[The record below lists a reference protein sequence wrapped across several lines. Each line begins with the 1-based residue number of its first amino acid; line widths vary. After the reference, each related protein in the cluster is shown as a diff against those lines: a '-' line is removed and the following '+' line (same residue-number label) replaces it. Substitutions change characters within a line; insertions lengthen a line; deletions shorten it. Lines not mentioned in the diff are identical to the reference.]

1 MKTIGT
7 YYYGIEYEKYN
18 WFRIN
23 LFPLGFSISFREVY
37 GFSLLGH
44 CHMHYCRLWRYY
56 PNIPKSMISNNII
69 SNLYII
75 EYTNDYRKLYHELIF
90 IYF

>member
-7 YYYGIEYEKYN
+7 YYYGIEYEKYS

-37 GFSLLGH
+37 G
-44 CHMHYCRLWRYY
+44 
-56 PNIPKSMISNNII
+56 
-69 SNLYII
+69 
-75 EYTNDYRKLYHELIF
+75 LIF
-90 IYF
+90 ELSIFNIKLFFGSKVHDDF